1 MRSAILVS
9 QAITTGYFMCFRG
22 HTNRLKRSFF
32 AFIAY
37 TLKAESESFRR
48 GDVVVR

>member
-9 QAITTGYFMCFRG
+9 QAITTGYFMCFRAC
-22 HTNRLKRSFF
+22 NRLKCSFF
-32 AFIAY
+32 AFIAC
-37 TLKAESESFRR
+37 TLEAETESFRR